1 MKNTQTINKI
11 NQNMH
16 KITLPYIDYGMILL
30 YNINIITLGGVCL
43 YINVAY
49 VDDENPNL
57 EDLTVPIKVNNCGY
71 YRVHTTPVIE
81 TPHPEGRNDYQL
93 LYIASGKGY
102 FYFKGS
108 KEPTVVTKGNMVLFR
123 PKEPQVYYYYAVDKT
138 EVYWVHFTG
147 WKVEEYLER
156 YELPKEENVFFTG
169 VSPDYPWIYN
179 QIIRELQLQRENYE
193 DMIRLFLRHIFLTIN
208 RYIKEGKQTKN
219 DTINDIE
226 RAVHYFN
233 ENYSKPI
240 SIEQYAS
247 EHLMSVNWFIH
258 NFKNVMKVPPMQYIV
273 SLRIAAAKGYLENSN
288 KNITEIANTIGYD
301 NALYFSRLF
310 RKYTGVTPSEYR
322 KRSKIIAENQKN
334 E

>member
-1 MKNTQTINKI
+1 M
-11 NQNMH
+11 
-16 KITLPYIDYGMILL
+16 LE
-30 YNINIITLGGVCL
+30 LGVL
-43 YINVAY
+43 
-49 VDDENPNL
+49 NL
-57 EDLTVPIKVNNCGY
+57 C
-71 YRVHTTPVIE
+71 
-81 TPHPEGRNDYQL
+81 RNDS
-93 LYIASGKGY
+93 IRSV
-102 FYFKGS
+102 
-108 KEPTVVTKGNMVLFR
+108 EPTVVTKGNMVLFR

-240 SIEQYAS
+240 SVEQYAS

-258 NFKNVMKVPPMQYIV
+258 SFKNVMKVPPMQYIV

-288 KNITEIANTIGYD
+288 KNIAEIAATVGYD

-310 RKYTGVTPSEYR
+310 RKYTGMTPSEYR
-322 KRSKIIAENQKN
+322 KKN
-334 E
+334 KVISQNNTKK

>member
-1 MKNTQTINKI
+1 M
-11 NQNMH
+11 
-16 KITLPYIDYGMILL
+16 
-30 YNINIITLGGVCL
+30 

-301 NALYFSRLF
+301 NSLYFSRLF

>member
-1 MKNTQTINKI
+1 M
-11 NQNMH
+11 
-16 KITLPYIDYGMILL
+16 
-30 YNINIITLGGVCL
+30 

-49 VDDENPNL
+49 VDEENPNL
-57 EDLTVPIKVNNCGY
+57 EDLSVPLRINNCGY

-93 LYIASGKGY
+93 LYIAAGKGE

-108 KEPTVVTKGNMVLFR
+108 KEPTIVTKGNMILFR
-123 PKEPQVYYYYAVDKT
+123 PGEPQVYYYYAVDKT

-156 YELPKEENVFFTG
+156 YELPHDENVFYTG

-179 QIIRELQLQRENYE
+179 QMIRELQLQRVNHE
-193 DMIRLFLRHIFLTIN
+193 DMISLYMHHIFITIN
-208 RYIKEGKQTKN
+208 RYIKERRETKN

-226 RAVHYFN
+226 RAAHYFKD
-233 ENYSKPI
+233 NYNKQI
-240 SIEQYAS
+240 SIEQYAA

-258 NFKNVMKVPPMQYIV
+258 SFKSVMKMSPMQYVI
-273 SLRIAAAKGYLENSN
+273 SLRIAMAKGYLENST
-288 KNITEIANTIGYD
+288 KNISEISNEVGYE

-310 RKYTGVTPSEYR
+310 RKYTGMTPTEYR
-322 KRSKIIAENQKN
+322 KKRGKGD
-334 E
+334 

>member
-1 MKNTQTINKI
+1 M
-11 NQNMH
+11 
-16 KITLPYIDYGMILL
+16 
-30 YNINIITLGGVCL
+30 

-49 VDDENPNL
+49 VDEENLNL
-57 EDLTVPIKVNNCGY
+57 EDLSVPLRINNCGY

-93 LYIASGKGY
+93 LYIAAGKGE

-108 KEPTVVTKGNMVLFR
+108 KEPTIVTKGNMILFR
-123 PKEPQVYYYYAVDKT
+123 PGEPQVYYYYAVDKT

-156 YELPKEENVFFTG
+156 YELPHDENVFYTG

-179 QIIRELQLQRENYE
+179 QMIRELQLQRVNHE
-193 DMIRLFLRHIFLTIN
+193 DMISLYMHHIFITIN
-208 RYIKEGKQTKN
+208 RYIKERRETKN

-226 RAVHYFN
+226 RAAHYFKD
-233 ENYSKPI
+233 NYNKQI
-240 SIEQYAS
+240 SIEQYAA

-258 NFKNVMKVPPMQYIV
+258 NFKSVMKMSPMQYII
-273 SLRIAAAKGYLENSN
+273 SLRIAMAKGYLKNST
-288 KNITEIANTIGYD
+288 KNIAEISNEVGYE

-310 RKYTGVTPSEYR
+310 KKYTGMTPTEYR
-322 KRSKIIAENQKN
+322 KKRGKGD
-334 E
+334 

>member
-1 MKNTQTINKI
+1 M
-11 NQNMH
+11 
-16 KITLPYIDYGMILL
+16 
-30 YNINIITLGGVCL
+30 

-49 VDDENPNL
+49 VDEENPNL
-57 EDLTVPIKVNNCGY
+57 EDLSVPLRINNCGY

-93 LYIASGKGY
+93 LYIAAGKGE

-108 KEPTVVTKGNMVLFR
+108 KEPTIVTKGNMILFR
-123 PKEPQVYYYYAVDKT
+123 PGEPQVYYYYAVDKT

-156 YELPKEENVFFTG
+156 YELPHDENVFYTG

-179 QIIRELQLQRENYE
+179 QMIRELQLQRVNHE
-193 DMIRLFLRHIFLTIN
+193 DMISLYMHHIFITIN
-208 RYIKEGKQTKN
+208 RYIKERRETKN

-226 RAVHYFN
+226 RAAHYFKD
-233 ENYSKPI
+233 NYNKQI
-240 SIEQYAS
+240 SIEQYAA

-258 NFKNVMKVPPMQYIV
+258 SFKSVMKMSPMKYII
-273 SLRIAAAKGYLENSN
+273 SLRIAMAKGYLENSA
-288 KNITEIANTIGYD
+288 KNIAEISNEVGYE

-310 RKYTGVTPSEYR
+310 RKYTGMTPTEYR
-322 KRSKIIAENQKN
+322 KKRGKGD
-334 E
+334 

>member
-1 MKNTQTINKI
+1 M
-11 NQNMH
+11 
-16 KITLPYIDYGMILL
+16 
-30 YNINIITLGGVCL
+30 

-49 VDDENPNL
+49 VDEENPNL
-57 EDLTVPIKVNNCGY
+57 EDLSVPLRINNCGY

-93 LYIASGKGY
+93 LYIAAGKGE

-108 KEPTVVTKGNMVLFR
+108 KEPTIVTKGNMILFR
-123 PKEPQVYYYYAVDKT
+123 PGEPQVYYYYAVDKT

-156 YELPKEENVFFTG
+156 YELPHDENVFYTG

-179 QIIRELQLQRENYE
+179 QMIRELQLQRVNHE
-193 DMIRLFLRHIFLTIN
+193 DMISLYMHHIFITIN
-208 RYIKEGKQTKN
+208 RYIKERRETKN

-226 RAVHYFN
+226 RAAHYFKD
-233 ENYSKPI
+233 NYNKQI
-240 SIEQYAS
+240 SIEQYAE

-258 NFKNVMKVPPMQYIV
+258 SFKSVMKMSPMQYII
-273 SLRIAAAKGYLENSN
+273 SLRIAMAKGYLENST
-288 KNITEIANTIGYD
+288 KNIAEISNEVGYG

-310 RKYTGVTPSEYR
+310 RKYTGMTPTEYR
-322 KRSKIIAENQKN
+322 KKRGKGD
-334 E
+334 

>member
-1 MKNTQTINKI
+1 M
-11 NQNMH
+11 
-16 KITLPYIDYGMILL
+16 
-30 YNINIITLGGVCL
+30 

-49 VDDENPNL
+49 VDDENPNI
-57 EDLTVPIKVNNCGY
+57 EDLSIPLKINNCGY

-108 KEPTVVTKGNMVLFR
+108 ENATVVTKGNMVLFR

-147 WKVEEYLER
+147 WKVEEYLDR

-258 NFKNVMKVPPMQYIV
+258 NFKNVMKAPPMQYIV

-288 KNITEIANTIGYD
+288 KNITEIANTVGYD

-310 RKYTGVTPSEYR
+310 RKYTGVTPTEY
-322 KRSKIIAENQKN
+322 KKQSKNLTENHKN
-334 E
+334 K

>member
-16 KITLPYIDYGMILL
+16 KITLPHIDYDMILL

-193 DMIRLFLRHIFLTIN
+193 DMIQLFLRHIFLTIN
-208 RYIKEGKQTKN
+208 RYIKESKQTKN
-219 DTINDIE
+219 DTINDVE

-288 KNITEIANTIGYD
+288 KNIAEIAATVGYD

-310 RKYTGVTPSEYR
+310 KKHTGLTPMEYR
-322 KRSKIIAENQKN
+322 KNNKILIQNNKSK
-334 E
+334 

>member
-1 MKNTQTINKI
+1 M
-11 NQNMH
+11 
-16 KITLPYIDYGMILL
+16 
-30 YNINIITLGGVCL
+30 

-49 VDDENPNL
+49 VDEENPNI
-57 EDLTVPIKVNNCGY
+57 EDLSVPLRINNCGY

-93 LYIASGKGY
+93 LYIVAGKGE

-108 KEPTVVTKGNMVLFR
+108 KEPTIVTKGNMILFR
-123 PKEPQVYYYYAVDKT
+123 PGEPQVYCYYAVDKT

-156 YELPKEENVFFTG
+156 YELPKHENVFYTG

-179 QIIRELQLQRENYE
+179 QIIRELQIQRANYG
-193 DMIRLFLRHIFLTIN
+193 DMISLYMHHIFLTIN
-208 RYIKEGKQTKN
+208 RYIKESRENKN

-226 RAVHYFN
+226 RATHYFKD
-233 ENYSKPI
+233 NYNKPI
-240 SIEQYAS
+240 SVEQYAA

-258 NFKNVMKVPPMQYIV
+258 SFKSVMKMSPMQYII
-273 SLRIAAAKGYLENSN
+273 SLRISTAKGYLENSA
-288 KNITEIANTIGYD
+288 KNIAEISNEVGYD

-310 RKYTGVTPSEYR
+310 RKYTGMTPTEYR
-322 KRSKIIAENQKN
+322 KRNKK
-334 E
+334 

>member
-1 MKNTQTINKI
+1 M
-11 NQNMH
+11 
-16 KITLPYIDYGMILL
+16 
-30 YNINIITLGGVCL
+30 

-49 VDDENPNL
+49 VDEENPNL
-57 EDLTVPIKVNNCGY
+57 EDLSVPLRINNCGY

-93 LYIASGKGY
+93 LYIAAGKGE

-108 KEPTVVTKGNMVLFR
+108 KEPTIVTKGNMILFR
-123 PKEPQVYYYYAVDKT
+123 PGEPQVYYYYAVDKT

-156 YELPKEENVFFTG
+156 YELPHEENVFYTG

-179 QIIRELQLQRENYE
+179 QMIRELQLQRVNHE
-193 DMIRLFLRHIFLTIN
+193 DMISLYMHHIFITIN
-208 RYIKEGKQTKN
+208 RYIKERRETKN

-226 RAVHYFN
+226 RAAHYFKD
-233 ENYSKPI
+233 NYNKQI
-240 SIEQYAS
+240 SIEQYAA

-258 NFKNVMKVPPMQYIV
+258 SFKSVMKMSPMQYII
-273 SLRIAAAKGYLENSN
+273 SLRIAMAKGYLENSA
-288 KNITEIANTIGYD
+288 KNIAEISNEVGYE

-310 RKYTGVTPSEYR
+310 RKYTGMTPTEYR
-322 KRSKIIAENQKN
+322 KKRGKGD
-334 E
+334 

>member
-1 MKNTQTINKI
+1 M
-11 NQNMH
+11 
-16 KITLPYIDYGMILL
+16 
-30 YNINIITLGGVCL
+30 

-49 VDDENPNL
+49 VDEENPNL
-57 EDLTVPIKVNNCGY
+57 EDLSVPLRINNCGY

-93 LYIASGKGY
+93 LYIAAGKGE

-108 KEPTVVTKGNMVLFR
+108 KEPTIVTKGNMILFR
-123 PKEPQVYYYYAVDKT
+123 PGEPQVYYYYAVDKT

-156 YELPKEENVFFTG
+156 YELPHDENVFYTG

-179 QIIRELQLQRENYE
+179 QMIRELQLQRVNHE
-193 DMIRLFLRHIFLTIN
+193 DMISLYMHHIFITIN
-208 RYIKEGKQTKN
+208 RYIKARRETKN

-226 RAVHYFN
+226 RAAHYFKD
-233 ENYSKPI
+233 NYNKQI
-240 SIEQYAS
+240 SIEQYAA

-258 NFKNVMKVPPMQYIV
+258 SFKSVMKMSPMQYII
-273 SLRIAAAKGYLENSN
+273 SLRIAMAKGYLENSA
-288 KNITEIANTIGYD
+288 KNIAEISNEVGYE

-310 RKYTGVTPSEYR
+310 RKYTGMTPTEYR
-322 KRSKIIAENQKN
+322 KKRGKGD
-334 E
+334 